1 MKNKDEKLLWI
12 KNDDLMFLVNKV
24 KTKVDGIKL
33 ELRKKSNSIKTL
45 KKETKIKSEKVLSC
59 LTELNN
65 R

>member
-1 MKNKDEKLLWI
+1 
-12 KNDDLMFLVNKV
+12 MFLVNKV